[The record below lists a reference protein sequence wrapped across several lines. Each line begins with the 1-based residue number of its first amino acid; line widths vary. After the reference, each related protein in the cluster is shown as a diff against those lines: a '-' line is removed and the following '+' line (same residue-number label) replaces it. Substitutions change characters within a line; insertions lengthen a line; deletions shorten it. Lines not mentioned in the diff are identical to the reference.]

1 MMAVEKV
8 SLRQRLRDHR
18 SGLRAVST
26 WISWRSGVA
35 LGAAKSKHPIAEPC
49 SLVIIPSDTFT
60 VYGARGD
67 EAMIE
72 GLIDAHRQQ
81 HPSIKTVYV
90 VTETA
95 EAHEA
100 IKSKGCVP
108 LNAWGRS
115 ARHCAEAIMQTRP
128 VAVVGI
134 GADVMDG
141 YYNPHRVSKM
151 LAVCAMLSR
160 QGVKSMIAGFS
171 FNANPSQYL
180 SGHMF
185 RQAADD
191 GVVLNVRDKLSFDR
205 LKRYSKARA
214 QLVADAAFLLRPSG
228 DGSHTQGYES
238 WIEARRAEGLTVL
251 GVNFHPLLLKDPA
264 VLDRFAVMLAATL
277 NGELARRP
285 LSLVMVPHDF
295 RGDLGDVDIL
305 KKLASRLDA
314 AHAGRVLCID
324 YPLSASE
331 IKRVASKLDGV
342 ITGRMHLA
350 IASLGVGTPVAAITY
365 QDKFEGL
372 FAHFAITGLTA
383 SPQDLMQAGR
393 LDTFVASFLD
403 GLDATRQQVA
413 QALPEVKRLS
423 RLNLAS

>member
-35 LGAAKSKHPIAEPC
+35 LGAAKAKQTAADAC

-115 ARHCAEAIMQTRP
+115 ARHCADAIAQTRP

-160 QGVKSMIAGFS
+160 RGVKSMIAGFS

-185 RQAADD
+185 RQAAED

-205 LKRYSKARA
+205 LKRYSNARA
-214 QLVADAAFLLRPSG
+214 QLVADAAFLLRPSA
-228 DGSHTQGYES
+228 DSSHTQAYEA
-238 WIEARRAEGLTVL
+238 WIEARRAEGQTVL
-251 GVNFHPLLLKDPA
+251 GINFHPLLLKDPA

-295 RGDLGDVDIL
+295 RGELGDVDIL
-305 KKLASRLDA
+305 KKLAARLDA
-314 AHAGRVLCID
+314 AHAARVLCID

-372 FAHFAITGLTA
+372 FAHFAISGLTA
-383 SPQDLMQAGR
+383 SPQVLMQAGR
-393 LDTFVASFLD
+393 MDTFVGSFLD
-403 GLDATRQQVA
+403 GLDTTRQQVA